1 MFINV
6 NRYIINLIRNDI
18 MCCCDS
24 TGLIFNV
31 TINVSDRPGS

>member
-1 MFINV
+1 
-6 NRYIINLIRNDI
+6 